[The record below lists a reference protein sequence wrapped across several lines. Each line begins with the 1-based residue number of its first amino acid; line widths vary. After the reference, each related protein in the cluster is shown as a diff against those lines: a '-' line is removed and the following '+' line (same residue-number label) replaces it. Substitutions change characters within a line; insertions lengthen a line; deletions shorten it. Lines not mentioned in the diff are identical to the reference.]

1 MGKTVALHVG
11 DSLETVGARFTD
23 AWKRA
28 ETGELHAGNAEV
40 HLGFASWEAMVR
52 VLSPKRLELLRHLH
66 RHPSP
71 NVRQLAAALGRDY
84 RRVHEDVAA
93 LLSSD
98 TRNWTVPTWRTGQLP
113 QTVSLLASAL
123 LRLSSP
129 ERRFSRSR

>member
-1 MGKTVALHVG
+1 MQSELFRRRKGMGKTVALHVG

-93 LLSSD
+93 LHEA
-98 TRNWTVPTWRTGQLP
+98 G
-113 QTVSLLASAL
+113 LLEKGEDGLRADYDAFDVRMKVAL
-123 LRLSSP
+123 
-129 ERRFSRSR
+129 